1 MLTLKEDSVLFASTN
16 FPDNLDAALRRP
28 GRFDVDLKFD
38 FATYDQ
44 AVQIYKHFYEP
55 VSPVGGSCEGISTS
69 DFDDAD
75 KSRVNRDAEYF
86 ASIIEEAGIKVSIA
100 TIQGFLLLYKREPEL
115 VREKV
120 AEWAEEIKIE
130 LFANS
135 QLTIAVP
142 GIVERGVLEE
152 DKPAGADP
160 GFEGFES
167 LKAEA
172 RKVKEKHKLRSRV
185 QM

>member
-1 MLTLKEDSVLFASTN
+1 MLFASTN

-38 FATYDQ
+38 YATREQ
-44 AVQIYKHFYEP
+44 VVQIYKHFYEP
-55 VSPVGGSCEGISTS
+55 VSPVGGSCESISTS

-75 KSRVNRDAEYF
+75 KSRVNREAEYF

-100 TIQGFLLLYKREPEL
+100 TIQGFLLLYKRKPEL

-120 AEWAEEIKIE
+120 AEWAEGIRTEV
-130 LFANS
+130 FANS
-135 QLTIAVP
+135 QMTIAVSE
-142 GIVERGVLEE
+142 IVERGVLEE

-160 GFEGFES
+160 GVES

-172 RKVKEKHKLRSRV
+172 RKVKEKHKLQTRV

>member
-1 MLTLKEDSVLFASTN
+1 MLFASTN

-55 VSPVGGSCEGISTS
+55 VSPISGRSCEGISISES
-69 DFDDAD
+69 DHAD
-75 KSRVNRDAEYF
+75 NPRVNDEAEYF
-86 ASIIEEAGIKVSIA
+86 ASIIEETGIKVSIA

-120 AEWAEEIKIE
+120 AEWAEGIRIE

-135 QLTIAVP
+135 QMTIAVSE
-142 GIVERGVLEE
+142 IVERGVLEE

-160 GFEGFES
+160 GVES

-172 RKVKEKHKLRSRV
+172 RKVKGKHKLQTPV